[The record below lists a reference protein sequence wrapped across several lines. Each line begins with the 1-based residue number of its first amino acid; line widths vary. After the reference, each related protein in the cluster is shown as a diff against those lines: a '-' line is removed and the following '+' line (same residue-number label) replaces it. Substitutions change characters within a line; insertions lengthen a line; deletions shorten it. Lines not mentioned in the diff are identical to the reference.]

1 MPTENVIN
9 TTLLRVKVDGNAIA
23 RANDASISFTHDTRD
38 ITTKDSGG
46 YRELLEGLRSAEAST
61 SGLYA
66 YDDTNG
72 GDSLFADLKGRNQV
86 EIEFTTDETGD
97 TVYTVDA
104 YITSLELNSSGQE
117 DNAGYSA
124 SFACTGEFT
133 SSTVS

>member
-1 MPTENVIN
+1 MTENVIN
-9 TTLLRVKVDGNAIA
+9 TTLLRVKIDGNAIA

-66 YDDTNG
+66 YDDTHG
-72 GDSLFADLKGRNQV
+72 GDSLFADLKNRTQV
-86 EIEFTTDETGD
+86 ELEFTTDETGD
-97 TVYTVDA
+97 TVYAVDA
-104 YITSLELNSSGQE
+104 YITSLEFNASSQE

>member
-1 MPTENVIN
+1 
-9 TTLLRVKVDGNAIA
+9 
-23 RANDASISFTHDTRD
+23 
-38 ITTKDSGG
+38 
-46 YRELLEGLRSAEAST
+46 SAEAST

-66 YDDTNG
+66 YDDTKG
-72 GDSLFADLKGRNQV
+72 GDSLFADLKDRNQV

-104 YITSLELNSSGQE
+104 YITSLEFNSSGQE